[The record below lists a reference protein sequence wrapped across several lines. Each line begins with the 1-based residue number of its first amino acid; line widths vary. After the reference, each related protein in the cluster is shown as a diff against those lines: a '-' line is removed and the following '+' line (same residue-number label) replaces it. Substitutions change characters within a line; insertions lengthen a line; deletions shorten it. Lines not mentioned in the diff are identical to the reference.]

1 MSTYMNDFKYYTYD
15 IPQSLL
21 QSLMHI
27 QNQRQRDN
35 YNDRYINT
43 IFQNQQQPS
52 SSKISK
58 NILHNFE
65 KVFRQCIPNDFV
77 NVIISS
83 S

>member
-1 MSTYMNDFKYYTYD
+1 MSTYINDFKYFTYE

-21 QSLMHI
+21 RSLMHI

-35 YNDRYINT
+35 YNDYYINT

-65 KVFRQCIPNDFV
+65 TVLKQCIPSDFV
-77 NVIISS
+77 NVIIFPS
-83 S
+83 